1 MAMSFSTKNGKGVV
15 IMTYANDKERGSL
28 IAGLRD
34 LADFLERRPGVPA
47 PKWADLMV
55 FPTGGTDSDMRRE
68 IDGIAALIG
77 SGIDDQVPGYD
88 HYTTSRSFG
97 PVQYRAVAIPARNR
111 TDRDVRM
118 PNPEEALPLID
129 GEA

>member
-1 MAMSFSTKNGKGVV
+1 
-15 IMTYANDKERGSL
+15 MTYANEEERNGL

-34 LADFLERRPGVPA
+34 LADFLEGRQEVPA
-47 PKWADLMV
+47 PRWADLMV
-55 FPTGGTDSDMRRE
+55 FPSAGTESETRQE
-68 IDGIAALIG
+68 VDGIAALIG

-97 PVQYRAVAIPARNR
+97 PVQYRAVAIHARSRTNRDARISNPAN
-111 TDRDVRM
+111 V
-118 PNPEEALPLID
+118 LPLTD